1 MTPDNWA
8 TLHRRAAELLHAIV
22 LWNPGPATP
31 SWQAMCP
38 HIARLTKI
46 LVVADV
52 LDETGHGP
60 VEPVWRRE
68 LLDAATAAGEA
79 CERHGGGLGDQRPV
93 RAAATRLRTAVAA
106 FTPPELA
113 ARAS

>member
-8 TLHRRAAELLHAIV
+8 SLHRRAAELLHAIV

-38 HIARLTKI
+38 YIARLTKI

-52 LDETGHGP
+52 LDENGRAP
-60 VEPVWRRE
+60 VEPVWRSE
-68 LLDAATAAGEA
+68 LLDAARAAGEV
-79 CERHGGGLGDQRPV
+79 CERYAVGTDQRAL
-93 RAAATRLRTAVAA
+93 RSAAERVL
-106 FTPPELA
+106 LA
-113 ARAS
+113 AGACGPPRLASAS